1 MTITLNLTPETET
14 RLIAQAAARGMS
26 VEELLK
32 AAIDTLLAASEPTLP
47 TVISSQERAEKFI
60 NWARSY
66 SIKTPLLSD
75 EAISRESIYRERSDG
90 PAYQK

>member
-14 RLIAQAAARGMS
+14 LLIAQAAARGMS

-32 AAIDTLLAASEPTLP
+32 ATIDTLLAASEPTP
-47 TVISSQERAEKFI
+47 ATVISSQERAEKFI
-60 NWARSY
+60 NWARNH

-75 EAISRESIYRERSDG
+75 EAISRESIYREREDS
-90 PAYQK
+90 QL